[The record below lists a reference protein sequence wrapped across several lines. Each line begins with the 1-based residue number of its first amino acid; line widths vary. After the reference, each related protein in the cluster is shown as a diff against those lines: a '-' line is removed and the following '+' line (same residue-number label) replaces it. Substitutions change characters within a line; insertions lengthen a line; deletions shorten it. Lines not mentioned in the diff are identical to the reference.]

1 MKNFLIAFTLVL
13 SSFASNTLF
22 GQTLAVQNFSKDLPQ
37 SLADNKNSESN
48 LAWYSDDSER
58 KFFLDLEKLSVN
70 LNDIVVKN
78 EKNEVL
84 FQDKLWNLPVNSI
97 YELDL
102 TTYDKGTYDV
112 EIRTFTTSMHKK
124 VVLK

>member
-1 MKNFLIAFTLVL
+1 MKKLLIASVLVL
-13 SSFASNTLF
+13 SFISSNTLF

-37 SLADNKNSESN
+37 SLADNKISETN
-48 LAWYSDDSER
+48 LTWYSDDSER

-78 EKNEVL
+78 EKNEVI

-97 YELDL
+97 YELDM
-102 TTYDKGTYDV
+102 TTYEKGEYDV
-112 EIRTFTTSMHKK
+112 EIRTFTNNMHKK